1 MKERLLTLLIIL
13 CVPLLSWAQITV
25 SSAAQSGNWADYY
38 VNEILLGAGVTA
50 FNATFTGCD
59 TTFGNNMVGYDSA
72 QISEFVNAG
81 SVVDIPDGL
90 FLTTGSSEAL
100 AGQASNPNPG
110 PSASDGV
117 SDPDLQALLPSFNL
131 HNSAVLEFDFVPQGD
146 TIRFKYVFG
155 SLEYPGFVCSNFND
169 VFGFFLS
176 GPGING
182 PFTNNAENLAVVP
195 GTTTPVAINTIN
207 DIPGGNA
214 CNPACPC
221 NSQYFVNNYTAPVD
235 TNVAFGGLTVA
246 LEAVAEV
253 ICGDTYHIKMAIA
266 DAGDGILDSGVF
278 LEGGSFTSNLIE
290 VNIATVNG
298 DSTINEGCGEAD
310 ILFTRGDTTDTSISI
325 LTFTGTATNG
335 VDFDLIPDTIIL
347 LPGMQDTI
355 ITITPYA
362 DGLNEGVET
371 FTIQALSVTL
381 CGDTFISEGTLY
393 IHDTASLRLAGP
405 PDTSF
410 TCPPDSVPVFVQ
422 VLGGGP
428 PPYSYLWPNGDTTA
442 STSLQVSPDG
452 GVDTFIVAV
461 QDSCML
467 KTFYDTIL
475 VFKNYEDDPNPV
487 ILNDSLVNCAGDL
500 LDLELQITD
509 GTAPLSWIWSTGDTT
524 TNTTVEVNGSQQVFV
539 TITDACGRVVID
551 TADLGVKVPDS
562 VSVKF
567 PDTLVYCLGSELTIN
582 PRFKGGVEPLTFAWE
597 QTNPTFDDD
606 SIRTLTINGDTTAY
620 FWVQDA
626 CGIEYNTD
634 FFIDALEVDSLT
646 AFLDSTSGR
655 CAGDT
660 FELNPMVRGGLA
672 PLTYQWSTGDTDT
685 VIVFEGSVSQNIS
698 VTVTDF
704 CNNQVEAQ
712 TLVDVPEY
720 APMEIFL
727 SGDGT
732 VCYGDEFTFHARIQG
747 GAGDYRFEWTPQ
759 NEPILGERFESR
771 DSNTYSVISK
781 ANNIHYLTVNDFCGN
796 ALSDTVTITVEPC
809 VFIPNVITPNGDGL
823 NDAFYIE
830 NITSFEDAHLFIYN
844 RWGQRVFESKPYR
857 NEWVPLDAS
866 PGTYYYIL
874 RSRNFEELRGNL
886 TILNEDEQ

>member
-1 MKERLLTLLIIL
+1 MKEPLLTLLITL
-13 CVPLLSWAQITV
+13 CVPVLSWAQIDVTT
-25 SSAAQSGNWADYY
+25 AAESGNWADYY
-38 VNEILLGAGVTA
+38 VQNVLLGTGVEA
-50 FNATFTGCD
+50 FNANFIGDSMQLGEFTQMNSSID
-59 TTFGNNMVGYDSA
+59 IPFGLILASGDAALAEGPNTQG
-72 QISEFVNAG
+72 NAG
-81 SVVDIPDGL
+81 
-90 FLTTGSSEAL
+90 T
-100 AGQASNPNPG
+100 
-110 PSASDGV
+110 ASDTNH
-117 SDPDLQALLPSFNL
+117 SDPDLQAIAAQPIRDA
-131 HNSAVLEFDFVPQGD
+131 AVLEFDFIPQGD
-146 TIRFKYVFG
+146 TIRFKYVFA
-155 SLEYPGFVCSNFND
+155 SEEYDEFTCANFND
-169 VFGFFLS
+169 AFGFFLS
-176 GPGING
+176 GPGYAGPYTNG
-182 PFTNNAENLAVVP
+182 AENIALVPNTTIPVSINTVNQGFPGGSGTLANCTALDP
-195 GTTTPVAINTIN
+195 NFANNSIYYTSNNGANYNDTTT
-207 DIPGGNA
+207 
-214 CNPACPC
+214 
-221 NSQYFVNNYTAPVD
+221 QYDGF
-235 TNVAFGGLTVA
+235 TVV

-253 ICGDTYHIKMAIA
+253 VCGDTYHIKLAVG
-266 DAGDGILDSGVF
+266 DALDQAWDSGVF

-325 LTFTGTATNG
+325 LIFTGTATNG

-347 LPGMQDTI
+347 LPGVQDTI

-393 IHDTASLRLAGP
+393 IHDTASLRLAGA

-442 STSLQVSPDG
+442 STSLQVGPNG

-467 KTFYDTIL
+467 KTFFDTIL
-475 VFKNYEDDPNPV
+475 VFKNYEDDPIPT
-487 ILNDSLVNCAGDL
+487 ILNDSLVNCAGDM
-500 LDLELQITD
+500 LELELELTA
-509 GTAPLSWIWSTGDTT
+509 GTEPLSWIWSTGDTST
-524 TNTTVEVNGSQQVFV
+524 TTTTVEVNGTQQVFV
-539 TITDACGRVVID
+539 TVTDACGRVVVD
-551 TADLGVKVPDS
+551 TANLGVKVPDS
-562 VSVKF
+562 VFVKF
-567 PDTLVYCLGSELTIN
+567 PDTLVYCLGSEVTVT
-582 PRFKGGVEPLTFAWE
+582 PGFRGGIEPLSFAWE

-606 SIRTLTINGDTTAY
+606 STRTFVVNGDTTAY

-626 CGIEYNTD
+626 CGFEYNTD
-634 FFIDALEVDSLT
+634 FFIDAVDVDSLT

-655 CAGDT
+655 CAGDS
-660 FELNPMVRGGLA
+660 FVLNPNVRGGLA
-672 PLTYQWSTGDTDT
+672 PLVYAWSTGDTDT
-685 VIVFEGSVSQNIS
+685 VITFIGSVSQNVS

-704 CNNQVEAQ
+704 CNNQIRVE
-712 TLVDVPEY
+712 TIVDVPEY
-720 APMEIFL
+720 APIEVFL
-727 SGDGT
+727 NGDGR
-732 VCYGDEFTFHARIQG
+732 VCYGDEFTFVARVLG
-747 GAGDYRFEWTPQ
+747 GAGDYRFEWVPQ
-759 NEPILGERFESR
+759 NDPVLGERFESR
-771 DSNTYSVISK
+771 DSNTYSVISR

-796 ALSDTVTITVEPC
+796 AVSDTVTVTVDPC

-857 NEWVPLDAS
+857 NEWVPLDAA

-874 RSRNFEELRGNL
+874 RSNNFAELRGDL
-886 TILNEDEQ
+886 TILKEDQE